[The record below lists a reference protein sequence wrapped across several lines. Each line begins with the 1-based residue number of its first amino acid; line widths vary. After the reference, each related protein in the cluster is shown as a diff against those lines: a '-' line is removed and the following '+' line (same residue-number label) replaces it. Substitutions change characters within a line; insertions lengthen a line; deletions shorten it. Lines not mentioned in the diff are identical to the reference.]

1 MERILKIIC
10 ISMILI
16 TIILTVIE
24 EIFMVKKRSKK
35 MLRTVK
41 VKNIAL
47 LCKYRRMIAFYRY
60 YMADFN
66 CLNKDIE
73 SVLHGNY
80 MKK

>member
-24 EIFMVKKRSKK
+24 EIFMVKERSKK
-35 MLRTVK
+35 RLRTVK

-47 LCKYRRMIAFYRY
+47 LCKYRRMMAFYH
-60 YMADFN
+60 DFMGDFEW
-66 CLNKDIE
+66 LNRDIE
-73 SVLHGNY
+73 SVLQGKFI
-80 MKK
+80 KK